1 MIKEWL
7 TVKKNFAEMLGVT
20 WIKGDTLWEYKEIDV
35 GSLTGFD
42 SEQVSYSF
50 LLLLASVLILN
61 NME

>member
-1 MIKEWL
+1 M
-7 TVKKNFAEMLGVT
+7 KKNFAEMLGVT
-20 WIKGDTLWEYKEIDV
+20 WIKGDTLWEYKEIGV

-61 NME
+61 NVE